1 MKVAA
6 VLRNL
11 REFGQNA
18 AHNNRYMYLLYLQK
32 QAKLFLKAQSF
43 LQLELISNVFLPDQL
58 VLALWSI
65 FRLSLCTS
73 TSDLLLHSICPSKSP
88 AGSDCNL
95 VPFHIIHKIKVI
107 RVIFHQGL
115 R

>member
-43 LQLELISNVFLPDQL
+43 LHLALLSIVFLPDQ
-58 VLALWSI
+58 
-65 FRLSLCTS
+65 
-73 TSDLLLHSICPSKSP
+73 
-88 AGSDCNL
+88 
-95 VPFHIIHKIKVI
+95 KVI
-107 RVIFHQGL
+107 LCVLTFFLATSPVANPIP
-115 R
+115 

>member
-43 LQLELISNVFLPDQL
+43 LHLALFSNVFLPDQL

-73 TSDLLLHSICPSKSP
+73 TSDLLLHSMIVDIDAIVVQQRLNDRLFLSQFSLEGCE
-88 AGSDCNL
+88 
-95 VPFHIIHKIKVI
+95 
-107 RVIFHQGL
+107 
-115 R
+115 